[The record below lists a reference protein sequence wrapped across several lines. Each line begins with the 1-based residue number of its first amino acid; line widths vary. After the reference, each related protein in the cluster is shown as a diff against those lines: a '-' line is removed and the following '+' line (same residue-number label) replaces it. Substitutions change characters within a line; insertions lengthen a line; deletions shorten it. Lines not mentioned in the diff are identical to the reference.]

1 MNSVLANTKL
11 DTAREFAIASP
22 GLSFRPARAS
32 DAAACAPLVFASGE
46 HEFEFFIGVPA
57 HQCIAFLEHAF
68 ALSGGRFSWRR
79 HEVAVDARGQIVAVL
94 AAHDGRRIL
103 SDDPHIVWT
112 LLRYF
117 GPLRAVPMLLRGLVL
132 ETELPK
138 PKRAQTLVAHCATLA
153 DARGTGVF
161 SALFEH
167 AIRGEVAHQ
176 RGLETADREIVLDVL
191 VSNSRAAALYRRLGF
206 VDLPRRK
213 PRSPRLPAELES
225 VRMCFDAG
233 AHAARVPK
241 SKPATTTS
249 KRPIYGPVVPPGP
262 HP

>member
-1 MNSVLANTKL
+1 MNSVPANTKPDAML
-11 DTAREFAIASP
+11 GAVTTAV

-46 HEFEFFIGVPA
+46 HEFEFFLGVPA
-57 HQCIAFLEHAF
+57 RECTAFLEHAF

-79 HEVAVDARGQIVAVL
+79 HEVAVDAHGRIVAVL

-117 GPLRAVPMLLRGLVL
+117 GPLRTVPMLLRGLVL

-138 PKRAQTLVAHCATLA
+138 PKRAQTLIAHCATL
-153 DARGTGVF
+153 DEARGTGVF

-167 AIRGEVAHQ
+167 AIRGENAQQ
-176 RGLETADREIVLDVL
+176 RGLKTGDREIVLDVL
-191 VSNSRAAALYRRLGF
+191 VSNPRAAALYRRLGF

-213 PRSPRLPAELES
+213 PRAWRLPADLES
-225 VRMCFDAG
+225 VRMRFDAG
-233 AHAARVPK
+233 AQIARIAAPGGK
-241 SKPATTTS
+241 STAS
-249 KRPIYGPVVPPGP
+249 
-262 HP
+262 